1 MIFRQL
7 CTPGSGLLT
16 YLLGDSVTREA
27 VVLDPLPAQ
36 VETLLTFMAERG
48 LVLRYILET
57 HMYEGHPEAALALK
71 QHSEARI
78 VAHECAKSEHV
89 DMCLRDGDLLYFG
102 EETLR
107 VIHTPGHTR
116 CAVTYWWEDRLFTG
130 ETLLATGAG
139 VCRPR
144 AGGDPQKLY
153 HSIASRLLTF
163 PGETLVYPG
172 RESKGRRLVSIE
184 ELRRHNNWF
193 NNRRG
198 GQVFLRAYQR
208 LLPDKTIK
216 EESNNTGVQEDDVHH
231 YMPGRDVSAS
241 S

>member
-107 VIHTPGHTR
+107 VIHTPGHTP

-139 VCRPR
+139 LCRPR

>member
-7 CTPGSGLLT
+7 YTSGSGLLT
-16 YLLGDSVTREA
+16 YLLGDPVTREA

-36 VETLLTFMAERG
+36 VETLLSFMAERG
-48 LVLRYILET
+48 LALRYILET
-57 HMYEGHPEAALALK
+57 HMHEGYWEAALALK

-78 VAHECAKSEHV
+78 VAHESAKSAHL

-107 VIHTPGHTR
+107 VIHTPGHTP

-139 VCRPR
+139 RCHPR
-144 AGGDPQKLY
+144 AGDPQKLY

-193 NNRRG
+193 NNRQG

-208 LLPDKTIK
+208 LLPDKAAK